1 MPIGPG
7 EPIYE
12 CYGGKRTNKRHCS
25 SRPES
30 EKGKTRKQK
39 EANPC
44 AQRCSSGRTDHVWI
58 RHGVSE
64 EPLVVRCQSS
74 GRIVQQAKMPQM
86 LLSLRRCG
94 AGSSQNSSRKR
105 FARALKQYGTAC

>member
-1 MPIGPG
+1 MTMRTTMLSPRVGLSLDWGPQPPFQHRRG
-7 EPIYE
+7 AL
-12 CYGGKRTNKRHCS
+12 RRRDW
-25 SRPES
+25 RPFRRLD
-30 EKGKTRKQK
+30 K
-39 EANPC
+39 
-44 AQRCSSGRTDHVWI
+44 
-58 RHGVSE
+58 
-64 EPLVVRCQSS
+64 VVRCQRS